1 MGKYI
6 ASRVLA
12 LALAMVAG
20 VLVPLGQPPVA
31 SAQSETQ
38 PIPLLDTADHLL
50 AEGDYLLAQF
60 YDGQQQQDYYLQVD
74 GAGEVRMPLIDAVT
88 VAGLTPREASDLL
101 TDKYT
106 RYYHNPY
113 VTLQVL
119 SYGKFEVFVFGP
131 DFPGRTYQVDNG
143 TRLLDVINNKNIFHD
158 TSDSDIGHYRRIHLI
173 RGDIDFNNLMRLSQ
187 AWQAAGGGG
196 VQALNLPSPSAVSR
210 NETSLAALT
219 NWRAWLQARTKD
231 SQVWVVDPLQL
242 TVEGEL
248 SQYNFLLQ
256 RRDVIYIPTP
266 ERFVDV
272 GGVAVPGR
280 YELLGD
286 ETLGDILRLA
296 GSVSYTS
303 DLINT
308 VITRYDDCG
317 NLERLVFNLFPA
329 LDQPELIA
337 DFKLQ
342 NRDIIRIVP
351 RENRVFVLG
360 EVKLAGAFD
369 FVEDSTVLDYIAL
382 AGGETPEAHLTWIA
396 IIRQGRN
403 RLDQLNQAEVIQA
416 NFKEIHKG
424 LPLCTDIS
432 LLPGDV
438 IYVPPKGESFN
449 LSNVLQALGSLVT
462 TFAVVDSANNGS
474 N

>member
-1 MGKYI
+1 MGNYK

-12 LALAMVAG
+12 LALAAAVY
-20 VLVPLGQPPVA
+20 VLVQLALAPA
-31 SAQSETQ
+31 ATAQTDAQ
-38 PIPLLDTADHLL
+38 QTPQLDSADHLL

-74 GAGEVRMPLIDAVT
+74 GAGEVRMPLINAVS
-88 VAGLTPREASDLL
+88 VAGLTPREAAELL

-113 VTLQVL
+113 VSLQVL
-119 SYGKFEVFVFGP
+119 SFGKFEIFVFGP
-131 DFPGRTYQVDNG
+131 DFPGKIYQVENG
-143 TRLLDVINNKNIFHD
+143 TRLLDVINNKTIFHD
-158 TSDSDIGHYRRIHLI
+158 NSSSDIGRYRRVHLV
-173 RGDIDFNNLMRLSQ
+173 RGDIDFNNLLELSQ
-187 AWQAAGGGG
+187 EWQGAGASGS
-196 VQALNLPSPSAVSR
+196 QALNLPSPDAVSR
-210 NETSLAALT
+210 GETSLAALT
-219 NWRAWLQARTKD
+219 NWRAWLQARSQD
-231 SQVWVVDPLQL
+231 SQVWVIDPLQL

-248 SQYNFLLQ
+248 SQYDFLLQ
-256 RRDVIYIPTP
+256 RHDVIYIPAP

-272 GGVAVPGR
+272 SGVAVPGR

-286 ETLGDILRLA
+286 ESLGDILRLA
-296 GSVSYTS
+296 GSVNYTS

-329 LDQPELIA
+329 LDQPDLIA

-351 RENRVFVLG
+351 RENRIFVLG

-369 FVEDSTVLDYIAL
+369 FVEDSTILDYIAL
-382 AGGETPEAHLTWIA
+382 AGGETPEANLGWIA

-403 RLDQLNQAEVIQA
+403 RLDQLNQAQVIQV

-424 LPLCTDIS
+424 LPLCSDVS

-438 IYVPPKGESFN
+438 IYLPPKGESFN
-449 LSNVLQALGSLVT
+449 LSNILQAIGTLVT
-462 TFAVVDSANNGS
+462 TFAVVDTANNGS